1 MNLRMDWMNDRPFAA
16 ASKLAGP
23 TAAASCTQSTVHAP

>member
-1 MNLRMDWMNDRPFAA
+1 MNEMNFFT

-23 TAAASCTQSTVHAP
+23 TAAASCAQSTVGQHGTEDT